1 MPVVATVHTGEEGGG
16 GFIKFVSRPVI
27 HNFITIA
34 LLHIN
39 RATLILFDGVPVEGR
54 IVILTRKEGPIT
66 ILLAIEIAHQGK
78 DILGRVLVHGW
89 IGHRANN
96 DHGEGRIAHQYYRDA
111 GKNGIHYWL
120 VVDIG
125 VIDAIDQ
132 STHQQKS
139 IHSHPTVEG
148 QAPTVDKQQLE
159 PGSHLYHAGN
169 DAVKND
175 PQNEKGKCQG
185 FDGITGRYFIL
196 FIVIDHRNGR
206 NGQEVQQVHFNGESH
221 QVGDENEPAV
231 GVGFIRHILPL

>member
-1 MPVVATVHTGEEGGG
+1 MPLLATVHTGKECRS
-16 GFIKFVSRPVI
+16 GFIKFVRRAVVY
-27 HNFITIA
+27 NLITLVA
-34 LLHIN
+34 FYIN
-39 RATLILFDGVPVEGR
+39 RATLIPVNSLPIQRR

-66 ILLAIEIAHQGK
+66 ILLAIEVTHQGK

-96 DHGEGRIAHQYYRDA
+96 DQRKRGITQYNHGNT
-111 GKNGIHYWL
+111 GKDGIHYRL

-125 VIDAIDQ
+125 VVDAINE

-148 QAPTVDKQQLE
+148 QAPAVDKQQLE
-159 PGSHLYHAGN
+159 PGSHLDDSRN

-175 PQNEKGKCQG
+175 PQNEKGQRQG

-196 FIVIDHRNGR
+196 FIIIDHRNGR
-206 NGQEVQQVHFNGESH
+206 NGQEDRKSVV
-221 QVGDENEPAV
+221 
-231 GVGFIRHILPL
+231 